1 MNSSNNKDAVE
12 MCVGKTTAEIMAMVH
27 EAKLNDASQS
37 LIQSLQ
43 QMVDLSMEESHPL
56 EYREVVMSA
65 WTNYC
70 RTSWI
75 YRLFERLGLR

>member
-27 EAKLNDASQS
+27 EAKMNDAPQE

-43 QMVDLSMEESHPL
+43 QMVDLSMEESHAL
-56 EYREVVMSA
+56 ERMEVVMSA